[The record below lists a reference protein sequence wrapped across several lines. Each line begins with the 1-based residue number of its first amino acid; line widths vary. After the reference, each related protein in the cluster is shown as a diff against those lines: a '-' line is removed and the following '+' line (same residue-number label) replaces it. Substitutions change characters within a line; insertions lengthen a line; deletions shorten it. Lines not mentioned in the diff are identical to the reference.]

1 MRVLFAIQGRKTA
14 IFTEAKVLSTTFQ
27 LKRLVQ
33 GILHQTTSFWKQD
46 TGRVWLLPVNKL
58 CSERPPGPRLAP
70 HAPSTLFLGG
80 VKKEKKE
87 RVNLATYRCA

>member
-1 MRVLFAIQGRKTA
+1 MGLDLGRKTA

-46 TGRVWLLPVNKL
+46 TGRVQMKSLRL
-58 CSERPPGPRLAP
+58 CAES
-70 HAPSTLFLGG
+70 PSPAHLS
-80 VKKEKKE
+80 
-87 RVNLATYRCA
+87 CPMS

>member
-1 MRVLFAIQGRKTA
+1 MRVLFAIQGCKTA

-46 TGRVWLLPVNKL
+46 TGRVWLRQPD
-58 CSERPPGPRLAP
+58 
-70 HAPSTLFLGG
+70 STASGLSHSGARFAD
-80 VKKEKKE
+80 K
-87 RVNLATYRCA
+87 

>member
-1 MRVLFAIQGRKTA
+1 MGLDLGRKTA

-46 TGRVWLLPVNKL
+46 TGRLALQTNESLRL
-58 CSERPPGPRLAP
+58 CAES
-70 HAPSTLFLGG
+70 PSPAHLS
-80 VKKEKKE
+80 
-87 RVNLATYRCA
+87 CPMS